1 MHTLSSSTRSTGT
14 HPPTAQLY
22 RVAILRN
29 PVTGQPTPA
38 DLEHVEITAVNGV
51 EALLGA
57 MRSTGAYNAFA
68 PELIGPT
75 ADVLAL
81 TARRPALTAVI
92 GATVRRAA

>member
-14 HPPTAQLY
+14 SRPTAQLY

-38 DLEHVEITAVNGV
+38 DLEHIEITAVNGV

-57 MRSTGAYNAFA
+57 MRTTGAYNAFA

-81 TARRPALTAVI
+81 PVHAPAQDL
-92 GATVRRAA
+92 RRAA